1 MATGRR
7 SPTLESVAAASGVSR
22 QTVSNVINAPDRV
35 APPTRARV
43 QSAIESLNYRPN
55 RMARSLRTRASRVIG
70 FCVPPA
76 VPDRLNPVLDRF
88 VHAIADAASARG
100 FHVLLFTAPAGPAGL
115 DRYAELMAQQAVD
128 GFALSETVVNDPR
141 QAWLMERG
149 IPFVAFGR
157 TWNDADS
164 GTWVDV
170 DGAAGVAAA
179 VDHVQGLGHRR
190 IAFLGWPS
198 GSGVGDDRLGGYL
211 DACERLGMPTLVERG
226 TEAMAE
232 GHAMA
237 SRLLDRPEP
246 PTALVCVSDTVALG
260 ALRAVA
266 RRNLAPGR
274 DVAVVG
280 FDDTPFAALPGF
292 ELTSLS
298 QPIEE
303 AGRTVVRL
311 LLKNLERR
319 RSRPLDSQDAA
330 EIPVTNVLLRP
341 TLVIRAST
349 DPEVHPAA
357 R

>member
-43 QSAIESLNYRPN
+43 QSAIESLNYSPN
-55 RMARSLRTRASRVIG
+55 RMARSLRTRASRAIG

-76 VPDRLNPVLDRF
+76 VPNRLNPVLDRF

-115 DRYAELMAQQAVD
+115 DGYAELMAQQAVD
-128 GFALSETVVNDPR
+128 GFALSETVVNDER

-157 TWNDADS
+157 TWNDDDS
-164 GTWVDV
+164 GAWVDV

-179 VDHVQGLGHRR
+179 VDHVHGLGHRR
-190 IAFLGWPS
+190 IAFLGWPR

-211 DACERLGMPTLVERG
+211 AACERLGVPSLVARG
-226 TEAMAE
+226 TESMAE

-237 SRLLDRPEP
+237 SRLLGGPEP

-303 AGRTVVRL
+303 AGRTVVRM
-311 LLKNLERR
+311 LLKHLERKGSR
-319 RSRPLDSQDAA
+319 RGEAHEPGEPPA
-330 EIPVTNVLLRP
+330 TNVLLRP
-341 TLVIRAST
+341 TLVIRSST
-349 DPEVHPAA
+349 DPEASRLA